1 MFPSLPA
8 KQWFKH
14 ATAIFTRPIRV
25 FLCVLIFWSAIN
37 LDLPKAKK
45 CLTCHSWKD
54 KGHFRT
60 TRLVVIGQ
68 RVKRECFDV
77 TFQFIV
83 LLNVFNLKNILL
95 VVAACKFHLFDN
107 FSSAVWWGLCSFA
120 KYEEYQEDWYF
131 KGQPAQV
138 IYHSLPRHLDF
149 FSPGNPRS
157 QW

>member
-54 KGHFRT
+54 KGHFWT

-68 RVKRECFDV
+68 RVKRECFYV
-77 TFQFIV
+77 TFHFIV
-83 LLNVFNLKNILL
+83 FSLKNILL
-95 VVAACKFHLFDN
+95 FVAACECHPFDI
-107 FSSAVWWGLCSFA
+107 STVWWGFCSFA
-120 KYEEYQEDWYF
+120 KYEENQEDWYF
-131 KGQPAQV
+131 KGQAAQV

-149 FSPGNPRS
+149 FSQVNLRS
-157 QW
+157 QWNSHW